1 MSPDHPA
8 SGIQLRCIRNGAH
21 HLIRTLLTLCLSSMA
36 PTSAADMSVPHART
50 TPNFRPQPAEEEL
63 SVARQ
68 RISPVGEQRIGDPE
82 REFAM
87 RMLESAQREL
97 RLAETQASIATDIQ
111 IKQIAN
117 DTAASRR
124 NEIKKLRAWLAQR
137 KVLSTPRMLN
147 R

>member
-1 MSPDHPA
+1 M
-8 SGIQLRCIRNGAH
+8 
-21 HLIRTLLTLCLSSMA
+21 
-36 PTSAADMSVPHART
+36 
-50 TPNFRPQPAEEEL
+50 
-63 SVARQ
+63 
-68 RISPVGEQRIGDPE
+68 DPE